1 MDNEENYIDNTIMSY
16 TETVFKQIVKRD
28 DENTK
33 QVIKD
38 YVRQKYPNKNVRI
51 DFLDEEVIDKIIDL
65 GIREYLKE
73 MRKYDFFSNNV
84 IYDRTSIKYGNSIL
98 GSLGSMDIFRNN

>member
-1 MDNEENYIDNTIMSY
+1 MQGYRPIGNRTSEQSIPPNCGSSIISY

-33 QVIKD
+33 QIIKE
-38 YVRQKYPNKNVRI
+38 YVRRKYSNKNVRI
-51 DFLDEEVIDKIIDL
+51 DFLDEEVVNRIIDL

-73 MRKYDFFSNNV
+73 MRDNV
-84 IYDRTSIKYGNSIL
+84 
-98 GSLGSMDIFRNN
+98 

>member
-1 MDNEENYIDNTIMSY
+1 MQEYEPIGNRTSKGLITPTGGSSIMSY
-16 TETVFKQIVKRD
+16 TETIFKQIVKRD

-51 DFLDEEVIDKIIDL
+51 DFLDEEVIDRIIDL

-73 MRKYDFFSNNV
+73 MRDNAN
-84 IYDRTSIKYGNSIL
+84 
-98 GSLGSMDIFRNN
+98 